1 MNKMVCFDMDG
12 TIADLYGVNGWLEY
26 LQAENPWP
34 YLAARPM
41 CDMDALRDVL
51 LKLKEQGW
59 EIRVISW
66 LAKDSSEA
74 YKDAVRMA
82 AQQKPIASGVTTRTG
97 TTSSSLTT
105 IAKSATAGIWA
116 TRLTPRW

>member
-12 TIADLYGVNGWLEY
+12 TIADLYGVKGWLEY

-59 EIRVISW
+59 EIRT
-66 LAKDSSEA
+66 A
-74 YKDAVRMA
+74 R
-82 AQQKPIASGVTTRTG
+82 QKPIASGATMRTG

-105 IAKSATAGIWA
+105 TAKSATVGIWA